1 MAISACFAGT
11 PIGVAIIG
19 GAVVGW
25 GVRMVTD
32 SAYDLI
38 RKKGNNKNDEISKQ
52 VLDFFTIKGNYFLFS
67 STYLF
72 CRAKMVSE
80 GS

>member
-11 PIGVAIIG
+11 PIGVSIIG

-25 GVRMVTD
+25 GVGMVTD

-38 RKKGNNKNDEISKQ
+38 RKKGNNKNDK
-52 VLDFFTIKGNYFLFS
+52 K
-67 STYLF
+67 
-72 CRAKMVSE
+72 
-80 GS
+80 